1 MLSLNCFSNFTE
13 TLIMILSQKLE
24 NFVLHCGEM
33 GSRWGFNRTIGQMV
47 GLMVISEQPLSAS
60 EIAESLRISRGNV
73 SMGIK
78 ELQSWQL
85 VKVIHIPG
93 DRKEYYAPNGS
104 IWNLANK
111 VFEERRKRE
120 IDPTLTLLRDSII
133 EPAES
138 NEEAYAQEQMQQIH
152 DLLETVT
159 KWSAELQ
166 RLSPEQLQTLMKLG
180 SSVSKVID
188 LKDKLLKK

>member
-1 MLSLNCFSNFTE
+1 
-13 TLIMILSQKLE
+13 
-24 NFVLHCGEM
+24 
-33 GSRWGFNRTIGQMV
+33 
-47 GLMVISEQPLSAS
+47 
-60 EIAESLRISRGNV
+60 
-73 SMGIK
+73 
-78 ELQSWQL
+78 
-85 VKVIHIPG
+85 
-93 DRKEYYAPNGS
+93 
-104 IWNLANK
+104 
-111 VFEERRKRE
+111 
-120 IDPTLTLLRDSII
+120 LLRDSII
-133 EPAES
+133 EPAQS

>member
-1 MLSLNCFSNFTE
+1 
-13 TLIMILSQKLE
+13 
-24 NFVLHCGEM
+24 
-33 GSRWGFNRTIGQMV
+33 MV

-93 DRKEYYAPNGS
+93 DRKEYYAPNGT

-133 EPAES
+133 EPDES

-180 SSVSKVID
+180 SSVSKAID